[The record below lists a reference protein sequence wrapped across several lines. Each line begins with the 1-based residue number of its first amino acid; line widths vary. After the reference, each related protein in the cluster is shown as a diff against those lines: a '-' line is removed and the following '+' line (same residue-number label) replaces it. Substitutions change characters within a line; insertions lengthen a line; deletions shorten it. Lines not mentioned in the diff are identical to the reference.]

1 MKRHNQIL
9 IGVLVV
15 QVVLSL
21 VVFRPKSSAAI
32 ESGPLFPDLESDDIA
47 ALTVTDTD
55 GNSVTLRQVTG
66 NWVLP
71 DADDYPAQ
79 ADIITPVLEK
89 IAGLT
94 TGRLVT
100 RTDSSHKRLQ
110 VAANDFVRRI
120 EFETS
125 DGEQHTLYLGS
136 SPSYGATHF
145 RVDRQSET
153 YLTGDLTAWDVNA
166 ASGSWIDTTYLS
178 ISQDDVIKMTLENAN
193 GVFVFARDE
202 ENNWTMDGLAEDES
216 LAQTEVTSAVWQAS
230 TLNMTSPL
238 GKQVQAD
245 YGMDEP
251 SAVATIE
258 TADKTITVWVGAKDP
273 DDNSYVVH
281 SSESPYYVRVSEY
294 GVQSLVENARADFI
308 EVPPTPTPE
317 GDADA
322 P

>member
-21 VVFRPKSSAAI
+21 VVFWPKSSAAI

-145 RVDRQSET
+145 RVDRQGET

-166 ASGSWIDTTYLS
+166 AFGSWIDTTYLS
-178 ISQDDVIKMTLENAN
+178 IPQDDVIKMTLENAN
-193 GVFVFARDE
+193 GVFVFTRDE

-216 LAQTEVTSAVWQAS
+216 LAQTEVTSAVRQAS

-238 GKQVQAD
+238 GKQTQAD

-258 TADKTITVWVGAKDP
+258 TADKTITVWVGAQDP